1 MHTYKLKFHTV
12 NKERQKLK
20 MKTKRVEMP
29 SLYWQHVDGSFCV
42 KPLKQKQVVSTAAFF
57 FSSAF
62 TPLFT
67 TTAVVPSNTKAARYF
82 EVAPLRPTSCLFH
95 WFPLTLQVDG
105 VSYLLQEIYGI
116 ENKYNSQESKVRRSE
131 ELPVCSSLS
140 DCISEEKLFS
150 LVRFDR
156 FDCAPA
162 CRWPTTRSATTAPS
176 VWCACRT
183 CATRSFCPAD
193 TCVSATPA
201 QTRCATRPTA
211 APSAG
216 CVSSQTL

>member
-57 FSSAF
+57 FSSSFA
-62 TPLFT
+62 PLFT
-67 TTAVVPSNTKAARYF
+67 TTTVVPSNIKAVRYF
-82 EVAPLRPTSCLFH
+82 EVAPLRPSSCLVH

-116 ENKYNSQESKVRRSE
+116 ENKYNSQESKVRGSE
-131 ELPVCSSLS
+131 QLPVCSSLS
-140 DCISEEKLFS
+140 DCISEEKHSPWFVLIASIVLLPAGGRRRDQRQQRRVCGVPVGRARHAHSTLQTPVS
-150 LVRFDR
+150 LQRLR
-156 FDCAPA
+156 
-162 CRWPTTRSATTAPS
+162 RH
-176 VWCACRT
+176 
-183 CATRSFCPAD
+183 
-193 TCVSATPA
+193 
-201 QTRCATRPTA
+201 A
-211 APSAG
+211 ALPGQLLPHLQAA
-216 CVSSQTL
+216 

>member
-57 FSSAF
+57 FSSSFA
-62 TPLFT
+62 PLFT
-67 TTAVVPSNTKAARYF
+67 TTAVVPSNTKAVRYF
-82 EVAPLRPTSCLFH
+82 EVAPLRPTSCLVH

-116 ENKYNSQESKVRRSE
+116 ENKYNSQESKVRGSE
-131 ELPVCSSLS
+131 QLPVCSSLS
-140 DCISEEKLFS
+140 DCISEEKHSPWFVLIASIVLLPAGGRRRDQRQQRRVCGVPVGRARHAHSALQTPVS
-150 LVRFDR
+150 LQRLR
-156 FDCAPA
+156 
-162 CRWPTTRSATTAPS
+162 RH
-176 VWCACRT
+176 
-183 CATRSFCPAD
+183 
-193 TCVSATPA
+193 
-201 QTRCATRPTA
+201 A
-211 APSAG
+211 ALPGQLLPHLQAA
-216 CVSSQTL
+216 